1 MNIVETV
8 NDIFFEE
15 ISARFELSTRFIN
28 CILKYLEIYEEIVS
42 PSKFLIE
49 LGMYYKIKE
58 AKESNSFDK
67 ISGLP
72 S

>member
-8 NDIFFEE
+8 NDIFIEE
-15 ISARFELSTRFIN
+15 FSARFELSTRFIN
-28 CILKYLEIYEEIVS
+28 CILKYLEIYEEIM
-42 PSKFLIE
+42 SKFLIE

-67 ISGLP
+67 ILGLP

>member
-1 MNIVETV
+1 MNKVETV
-8 NDIFFEE
+8 NDIFIEE
-15 ISARFELSTRFIN
+15 ISTQFIN
-28 CILKYLEIYEEIVS
+28 CILKYLEIFEKILS

-67 ISGLP
+67 ILGLP

>member
-8 NDIFFEE
+8 NDIFIEE

-28 CILKYLEIYEEIVS
+28 CILKYLEIYEEIM
-42 PSKFLIE
+42 SKILIE

-58 AKESNSFDK
+58 AKESNSFNK
-67 ISGLP
+67 MLGLP